1 MGFKINALEI
11 TCPMD
16 KLKDYNHIYKNLKS
30 KFYLFNDFYKL
41 IGDNGLGDPKTK
53 ILLNPIHN
61 EIDTFFDENGQINI
75 QAIIGKNGSGKSSV
89 MDLMYMA
96 INNYAF
102 LYINGFDNPNHSEHL
117 FFIPGVFVS
126 LYFSDKEKIYIL
138 KCFDNVIELKQ
149 NEEVKYQLR
158 LGVSSNY
165 SDSQRINIAEDFF
178 YSIVSNY
185 SLQSFIP
192 DNYKGIVK
200 QSING
205 KLEDVDDS
213 WINQVFN
220 KNDRY
225 VRPLVLNPYR
235 GDGIIDLSRE
245 MALSKDRLISSLI
258 YSKNK
263 DEIKVIPF
271 EYELDHIDYYFNS
284 SFLLNKVNEYFEK
297 YFIEDE
303 YSLSIEEKD
312 NYTFEEL
319 KDNDELFQSIEAFFG
334 ENTSIIVSINKYFHV
349 QLQEIDKLSEV
360 QKNAIAYL
368 LYKMFWIS
376 RKYNDY
382 KQYYN
387 AFVYKSG
394 KLQMSNEALFLE
406 LANRIKRNDGSHV
419 VKKAHRIYRFLE
431 ISNQIAESFEYLK
444 DYLWRLQRQSPV
456 ESPKSIDWTL
466 PPSIFSYELILKKS
480 DGSLVNYKSLSSG
493 QIQLLQTISV
503 HLYHIGNVISNLNNT
518 ETSELSIKYNKI
530 NLVFDEVEICFHPEF
545 QRIFIKY
552 LISMIKNLHV
562 LNDCS
567 INIFILS
574 HSPFILSDIPKGRVL
589 YLEEGKM
596 DTEKAKMST
605 FAGNIGKMVYDSFY
619 LQSSIGAFAEDKLKE
634 LIEHK
639 MNSIG
644 NNEKD
649 DVYFKNISDPVTKS
663 LINEIEADN
672 DKN

>member
-11 TCPMD
+11 TCPKD
-16 KLKDYNHIYKNLKS
+16 KIKDYSHIYKNLRS
-30 KFYLFNDFYKL
+30 KFYLFNDFYNL
-41 IGDNGLGDPKTK
+41 IGENNLEDTETK
-53 ILLNPIHN
+53 IELNHN
-61 EIDTFFDENGQINI
+61 RAVIDTFFEENGHINI
-75 QAIIGKNGSGKSSV
+75 QAIIGRNGSGKSSV

-102 LYINGFDNPNHSEHL
+102 LYINGFDKPNHSEHL

-126 LYFSDKEKIYIL
+126 LYFSNKGKIFIL
-138 KCFDNVIELKQ
+138 RCSDNVIELFEDK
-149 NEEVKYQLR
+149 EVKYKLE
-158 LGVSSNY
+158 LGVCSIHSEL
-165 SDSQRINIAEDFF
+165 QRIDIAKDFF

-200 QSING
+200 QNTEG
-205 KLEDVDDS
+205 RLEDVEDS

-220 KNDRY
+220 KNDGY

-245 MALSKDRLISSLI
+245 MSLSKDRLISSLI

-263 DEIKVIPF
+263 EKSEIIPF

-284 SFLLNKVNEYFEK
+284 SFLLNKVNEYFKK
-297 YFIEDE
+297 YFLE
-303 YSLSIEEKD
+303 YENSLSIEEKK

-319 KDNDELFQSIEAFFG
+319 SDNEELFQCIEASFG
-334 ENTSIIVSINKYFHV
+334 ERSSIIESINNFFHI

-382 KQYYN
+382 KRYYK
-387 AFVYKSG
+387 AFVYKSR
-394 KLQMSNEALFLE
+394 KLQISDEVLFRE
-406 LANRIKRNDGSHV
+406 LANRIRTNDGSHV
-419 VKKAHRIYRFLE
+419 VKKAHRIYKFLE
-431 ISNQIAESFEYLK
+431 ISSQIGESFEYLK
-444 DYLWRLQRQSPV
+444 DYLGKLKKQTTIESPV
-456 ESPKSIDWTL
+456 AIDWTL
-466 PPSIFSYELILKKS
+466 PPSIFSYDLILKKL

-503 HLYHIGNVISNLNNT
+503 HLYHIGNVISNLRNPKF
-518 ETSELSIKYNKI
+518 SELSIKYNKI

-552 LISMIKNLHV
+552 LISMLKNLNV
-562 LNDCS
+562 LHDCY

-589 YLEEGKM
+589 YLEDGRM
-596 DTEKAKMST
+596 DTEKVQKST

-619 LQSSIGAFAEDKLKE
+619 LESSIGAFAEDRLGE
-634 LIEHK
+634 LIKHK
-639 MNSIG
+639 MEPTNTNI
-644 NNEKD
+644 KYD
-649 DVYFKNISDPVTKS
+649 MYLQNISDPVIKS
-663 LINEIEADN
+663 MIDMIEVNN
-672 DKN
+672 D